1 MFKLKNGRVLL
12 LSGGNV
18 ILLDVVVSGGN
29 IHSYAVGDDKND
41 LIHPVP
47 RSFTST

>member
-1 MFKLKNGRVLL
+1 MYKLTNGRVLL

-18 ILLDVVVSGGN
+18 VLLDVVVNGGD
-29 IHSYAVGDDKND
+29 IRSSAVGDDKND